1 MSVSTEKV
9 TLQVT
14 FPKEKLEA
22 LRFYMNEKDLT
33 VEGELQKHIKDIYD
47 KYVPSA
53 TRRYLE
59 RNDNEQEIQA
69 EVAVTTNESTAETTA
84 RDPSTRGRRR
94 TERAQNAQE
103 QMATETT
110 TGEENEETQEQ
121 TQEQTEEENQGMSMS
136 M

>member
-1 MSVSTEKV
+1 MSISTEKA

-14 FPKEKLEA
+14 FQKEKLEA

-33 VEGELQKHIKDIYD
+33 VEGELKKHISSIYE

-59 RNDNEQEIQA
+59 RNDNEQENQ
-69 EVAVTTNESTAETTA
+69 TETTA
-84 RDPSTRGRRR
+84 PTNGSPSEETPRATSNRGRRR
-94 TERAQNAQE
+94 SERVQTEQE
-103 QMATETT
+103 QIPTETINAE
-110 TGEENEETQEQ
+110 GIEES
-121 TQEQTEEENQGMSMS
+121 QEQTEGENQGMVMS

>member
-22 LRFYMNEKDLT
+22 LRFYMNEKELT
-33 VEGELQKHIKDIYD
+33 VEGELQKHIKNIYD

-53 TRRYLE
+53 TRRYLG
-59 RNDNEQEIQA
+59 RNDEEPEIQA
-69 EVAVTTNESTAETTA
+69 EVAVTINESTAETTA
-84 RDPSTRGRRR
+84 RNPSTRGRRR
-94 TERAQNAQE
+94 TERTQNAQE

-110 TGEENEETQEQ
+110 TEGENEETQEQ
-121 TQEQTEEENQGMSMS
+121 TEGENQGMSMS

>member
-1 MSVSTEKV
+1 MSISTEKA

-14 FPKEKLEA
+14 FQKEKLEA

-33 VEGELQKHIKDIYD
+33 VEGELQKHIGSIYE

-59 RNDNEQEIQA
+59 RNDNEQENQ
-69 EVAVTTNESTAETTA
+69 TETTA
-84 RDPSTRGRRR
+84 PISESSSVTPRTTSNRGRRR
-94 TERAQNAQE
+94 TERVQSE
-103 QMATETT
+103 QAEVPTETINA
-110 TGEENEETQEQ
+110 EEIEES
-121 TQEQTEEENQGMSMS
+121 QEQTEDENQGMVMS

>member
-1 MSVSTEKV
+1 MSISTEKA

-14 FPKEKLEA
+14 FQKEKLEA

-33 VEGELQKHIKDIYD
+33 VEGELQKHISSIYE

-59 RNDNEQEIQA
+59 RNDNEQGNQTEITA
-69 EVAVTTNESTAETTA
+69 SISESSSEVTPRATSN
-84 RDPSTRGRRR
+84 RGRRR
-94 TERAQNAQE
+94 TERVQSE
-103 QMATETT
+103 QTEVPTETINA
-110 TGEENEETQEQ
+110 EEIEEL
-121 TQEQTEEENQGMSMS
+121 QEQTEDESQGMVMS

>member
-1 MSVSTEKV
+1 MSISTEKA

-14 FPKEKLEA
+14 FQKEKLEA

-33 VEGELQKHIKDIYD
+33 VEGELQKHISSIYE

-59 RNDNEQEIQA
+59 RNDNEQDNQ
-69 EVAVTTNESTAETTA
+69 TETTA
-84 RDPSTRGRRR
+84 PIIESSSEITPRATSNRGRRR
-94 TERAQNAQE
+94 TERVKSEQAEVPIETINA
-103 QMATETT
+103 
-110 TGEENEETQEQ
+110 EEIEESPEQ
-121 TQEQTEEENQGMSMS
+121 TVDENQGMVMS

>member
-22 LRFYMNEKDLT
+22 LRFYMNEKELT
-33 VEGELQKHIKDIYD
+33 VEGELQKHIKNIYN

-53 TRRYLE
+53 TRKYLE
-59 RNDNEQEIQA
+59 RNDEEPEIQA
-69 EVAVTTNESTAETTA
+69 EVAVTINESTAETTA
-84 RDPSTRGRRR
+84 RNPSTRGRRR
-94 TERAQNAQE
+94 TERTQNAQE
-103 QMATETT
+103 QMDTETT
-110 TGEENEETQEQ
+110 TEGVNEETQEQ
-121 TQEQTEEENQGMSMS
+121 TEGENQGMSMS

>member
-1 MSVSTEKV
+1 MSISTEKA

-14 FPKEKLEA
+14 FQKEKLEA

-33 VEGELQKHIKDIYD
+33 VEGELQKHISSIYE

-59 RNDNEQEIQA
+59 RNDNEQENQTEITA
-69 EVAVTTNESTAETTA
+69 PISENPSEVTPRATSN
-84 RDPSTRGRRR
+84 RGRRR
-94 TERAQNAQE
+94 TERVQSE
-103 QMATETT
+103 QAEVPTETLNA
-110 TGEENEETQEQ
+110 EEIEES
-121 TQEQTEEENQGMSMS
+121 QEQTEDENQGMVMS

>member
-22 LRFYMNEKDLT
+22 LRFYMNEKELT
-33 VEGELQKHIKDIYD
+33 VEGELQKHIKNIYD

-59 RNDNEQEIQA
+59 RNDEEPEIQA
-69 EVAVTTNESTAETTA
+69 EVAVTTNESTAETTT
-84 RDPSTRGRRR
+84 RNTSTRVRRR
-94 TERAQNAQE
+94 TERTQNAQE

-121 TQEQTEEENQGMSMS
+121 TEEENQGMSMS

>member
-14 FPKEKLEA
+14 FQKEKLEA

-33 VEGELQKHIKDIYD
+33 VEGELQKHINNIYE

-59 RNDNEQEIQA
+59 RNDNEQEIQTELTA
-69 EVAVTTNESTAETTA
+69 PTSECSTETTPRA
-84 RDPSTRGRRR
+84 TSNRGRRR
-94 TERAQNAQE
+94 SERVQSEQE
-103 QMATETT
+103 QIPTETINAE
-110 TGEENEETQEQ
+110 GIVESP
-121 TQEQTEEENQGMSMS
+121 EQTEGENQGMVMS

>member
-1 MSVSTEKV
+1 MSISTEKA

-14 FPKEKLEA
+14 FQKEKLEA

-33 VEGELQKHIKDIYD
+33 VEGDLQKHISSIYE

-59 RNDNEQEIQA
+59 RNDNEQEIQ
-69 EVAVTTNESTAETTA
+69 TETTA
-84 RDPSTRGRRR
+84 PISESSSEVTPRTTSNRGRRR
-94 TERAQNAQE
+94 TERVQSE
-103 QMATETT
+103 QAEVPTETI
-110 TGEENEETQEQ
+110 NAEETEES
-121 TQEQTEEENQGMSMS
+121 QEQTEGENQGMAMS

>member
-1 MSVSTEKV
+1 MSISTEKA

-14 FPKEKLEA
+14 FQKEKLET

-33 VEGELQKHIKDIYD
+33 VEGELQKHISSIYE

-59 RNDNEQEIQA
+59 RNDNEQENPTEITVPISESSS
-69 EVAVTTNESTAETTA
+69 EVTPRATSN
-84 RDPSTRGRRR
+84 RGRRR
-94 TERAQNAQE
+94 TERVQSEQVEVPAETINA
-103 QMATETT
+103 
-110 TGEENEETQEQ
+110 EEIEESQGQIED
-121 TQEQTEEENQGMSMS
+121 ENQGMVMS